1 MTSDASP
8 GLPGHAATPKALRG
22 SDRNGRSGVYT
33 GMRALAAMLV
43 SAGLSAAA
51 ACGGA
56 QKTDTTPKPAAGSG
70 SGDPASMGTT
80 TDPSATTPA
89 SGNDGAPGTQQT
101 TAQPTTASQPS
112 GPPIVPPNLDPDPAQ
127 ARSQVDQHLGIA
139 KQYLQASP
147 PDADGALREAKQA
160 LAIDATS
167 VDAAAMI
174 AFAYYHKHLYDTA
187 EIVLDDVFKR
197 DAAKKNANIYYIYGL
212 VYDHTNRADQARLA
226 FETAVQLDG
235 NFASALVDLG
245 EHQLENKQY
254 GDATITFER
263 LTGQLRRN
271 DAVTWTSLGSS
282 YRGKSGDLQA
292 GDSQRDRLIE
302 TAESSY
308 KKALGI
314 NPGYGPA
321 YYNLG
326 LLYLDSDPYP
336 GMANAIDRVN
346 TAKQY
351 FDQYKAT
358 PGSDGK
364 LYDERVKD
372 INKLLKRLQK
382 KPPKAGKAGKP

>member
-1 MTSDASP
+1 MTSD
-8 GLPGHAATPKALRG
+8 RM
-22 SDRNGRSGVYT
+22 GRSSVYS
-33 GMRALAAMLV
+33 GMRALAAVLL
-43 SAGLSAAA
+43 SAGLSVAGG
-51 ACGGA
+51 CGGA
-56 QKTDTTPKPAAGSG
+56 QKGDTTPKPAAGSND
-70 SGDPASMGTT
+70 SASMGAT
-80 TDPSATTPA
+80 TDASVTGPAGGGPSYQPPGA
-89 SGNDGAPGTQQT
+89 GAPQQT
-101 TAQPTTASQPS
+101 MQPATATQSS

-127 ARSQVDQHLGIA
+127 AKSQVDQHLGIA
-139 KQYLQASP
+139 KQYLSGSP

-167 VDAAAMI
+167 VDAAAMV

-197 DAAKKNANIYYIYGL
+197 DAAKKNASIYYIYGL

-226 FETAVQLDG
+226 FETAVQLDPS
-235 NFASALVDLG
+235 FASALVDLG

-254 GDATITFER
+254 ADATTTFER
-263 LTGQLRRN
+263 LTGSLRRN
-271 DAVTWTSLGSS
+271 DAVTWTSLGSA
-282 YRGKSGDLQA
+282 YRGKSGDLQP
-292 GDSQRDRLIE
+292 GDSQRDRLIQGAE
-302 TAESSY
+302 TSY

-336 GMANAIDRVN
+336 GLPNAIDRVN

-358 PGSDGK
+358 PGSDAK

-372 INKLLKRLQK
+372 VNKLLKRLNR
-382 KPPKAGKAGKP
+382 KPRAAKGGKP